1 MQEFAEY
8 YEFNNAEYYAL
19 IKVTSK
25 YNLMFNAMKIY
36 IKLVGG
42 YDNLDHMRIEK
53 AHPTKI
59 DDDQALF
66 MFLKCKDDVQLLQRD
81 GSLGHDGVVVD
92 KLLVVVRS
100 ILSLGLSRS

>member
-1 MQEFAEY
+1 MEKFTEY

-36 IKLVGG
+36 IKLIGG

-59 DDDQALF
+59 NEDEAL
-66 MFLKCKDDVQLLQRD
+66 LKFIKCEPHQDMRVREVIQVFKSADNSVLIVDESLL
-81 GSLGHDGVVVD
+81 
-92 KLLVVVRS
+92 
-100 ILSLGLSRS
+100 

>member
-36 IKLVGG
+36 KTRWWI
-42 YDNLDHMRIEK
+42 R
-53 AHPTKI
+53 
-59 DDDQALF
+59 
-66 MFLKCKDDVQLLQRD
+66 
-81 GSLGHDGVVVD
+81 
-92 KLLVVVRS
+92 
-100 ILSLGLSRS
+100 